1 MTMNRK
7 KLVILAAA
15 AAGLLVLYLGISWY
29 TGWSAE
35 REAAEDA
42 EKLKVT
48 DLKKSEISRLS
59 YSDGSTAMT
68 FYKKSGKWHMSGE
81 KNMDVDQDTVDEILD
96 AYCQLSGTRK
106 LSDPDDPEDYGF
118 DSPAY
123 TVTLTDK
130 NGEKCEL
137 KIGDT
142 AGSGYYITAD
152 GGKTVYTSDSTV
164 TETLLFDEA
173 SFKAESED

>member
-7 KLVILAAA
+7 KLIILAAA
-15 AAGLLVLYLGISWY
+15 AAGMLVLYLGISWY
-29 TGWSAE
+29 TGWSAD

-48 DLKKSEISRLS
+48 DLKKSDISRLS
-59 YSDGSTAMT
+59 YTDGNTTMT
-68 FYKKSGKWHMSGE
+68 FYKKSGKWYMAGN
-81 KNMDVDQDTVDEILD
+81 KTLDVDQDTVDGILD

-106 LSDPDDPEDYGF
+106 LSTPDDPENYGL
-118 DSPAY
+118 DKPAY

-137 KIGDT
+137 KIGDAT
-142 AGSGYYITAD
+142 GSGYYITAD

-164 TETLLFDEA
+164 TESLLFDKG
-173 SFKAESED
+173 SFKAESEE